1 MKHCTCIAKGGP
13 LKQCNPCRC
22 CCCLV
27 LGPIVTQLACPAQAQ
42 GGDLVKLGSGVKQR
56 DIEAY
61 FTRRGALDAF
71 YYWHGVRREALGA
84 ELQFVSD
91 GSPVQVRAAELC
103 LAPALLPSDARE
115 RPSGW

>member
-1 MKHCTCIAKGGP
+1 MLLLPGAGAHRYITC
-13 LKQCNPCRC
+13 L
-22 CCCLV
+22 
-27 LGPIVTQLACPAQAQ
+27 PAQAQ
-42 GGDLVKLGSGVKQR
+42 GGDLVKLGSGAKQR

-91 GSPVQVRAAELC
+91 GSPVQVRAAALC